1 MIKIKNLFKLDKNF
15 IFYYFFRFLII
26 NLFGLL
32 FLYDTDSFNQGLIS
46 IQSIIYSFSTI
57 LTFFFIILEFTFST
71 LQFYGIDHKFLGLIL
86 IDFKSINLNYAYEI
100 IKNILNY
107 ILFITSTLIII
118 YFRNIILSNIY
129 NKKLIFLIL
138 VGTLSIMS
146 FNKDFTNK
154 FINKIYNLNSNLDK
168 YSFFRNDNWFLYYK
182 HKTINTPQYIEES
195 KKNYINDF
203 SSLIIPNL

>member
-1 MIKIKNLFKLDKNF
+1 M
-15 IFYYFFRFLII
+15 
-26 NLFGLL
+26 
-32 FLYDTDSFNQGLIS
+32 
-46 IQSIIYSFSTI
+46 
-57 LTFFFIILEFTFST
+57 
-71 LQFYGIDHKFLGLIL
+71 QFYGIDHKFLGLIL

-146 FNKDFTNK
+146 FNTDFTNK

-168 YSFFRNDNWFLYYK
+168 YSFLEMTIGSYITNIKQLIL
-182 HKTINTPQYIEES
+182 HKI
-195 KKNYINDF
+195 
-203 SSLIIPNL
+203 